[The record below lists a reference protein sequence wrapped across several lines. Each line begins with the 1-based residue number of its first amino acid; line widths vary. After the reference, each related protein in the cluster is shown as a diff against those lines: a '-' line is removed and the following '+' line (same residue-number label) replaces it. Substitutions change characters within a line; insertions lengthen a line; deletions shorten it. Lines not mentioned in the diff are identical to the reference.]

1 MSLSAGSEATKAV
14 DKAVEWMVEKL
25 IVAADSGWWAE
36 KLNTLA
42 NSAPAYLKGASALAP
57 APAPAPSYSA
67 PPRQSPPSG
76 VSQSDLD
83 GVRDA
88 AAKAESAAQAL
99 AGRVADLEQ
108 QIRQLGKAQEQL
120 AAHVEEAVGPHEEG
134 AHKEH
139 WWSRLM
145 GSS

>member
-1 MSLSAGSEATKAV
+1 MSRNAGSQATKAV
-14 DKAVEWMVEKL
+14 DKAVEWMVDKL
-25 IVAADSGWWAE
+25 VVAADSGWWAE
-36 KLNTLA
+36 KLTTLA

-67 PPRQSPPSG
+67 PPPPSAPSG
-76 VSQSDLD
+76 VSQADLD
-83 GVRDA
+83 AVRDA

-99 AGRVADLEQ
+99 AGRVADLEDQ
-108 QIRQLGKAQEQL
+108 VRQLHKSQEQL

-134 AHKEH
+134 AHKAH
-139 WWSRLM
+139 WWSRLT